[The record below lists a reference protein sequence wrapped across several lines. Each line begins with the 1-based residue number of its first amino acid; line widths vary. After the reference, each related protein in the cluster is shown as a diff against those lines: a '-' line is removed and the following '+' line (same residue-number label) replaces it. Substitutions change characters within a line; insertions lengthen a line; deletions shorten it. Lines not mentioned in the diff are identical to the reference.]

1 MIDSRKTL
9 VLGSNGFLGKNL
21 KNQLLLEF
29 NNNTENLIFHS
40 GKEELDLLDSDLVGK
55 YFEKIKPQ
63 VIYNCTAFVG
73 GISYGYEFP
82 GKILHDNSKMALNLF
97 ENSRFH
103 NVQQIINPI
112 SNCAYPGNLNIYE
125 EKNFW
130 NGKPHESVFDYAL
143 TRRLIVAL
151 GKSYYSQYKLSS
163 CNLVLSNM
171 YGKYDHF
178 DEKRSHALGA
188 ILNKVYKAKIN
199 NEPTVNIWGTG
210 SPIREWL
217 YVQDGVKAMIKASKL
232 TEGNYFFNVGVNKGI
247 SIKDL
252 SMKIAKILDWNGEFI
267 YDTSKPDG
275 ALEKRVDGSSSLKLL
290 SWEPEIDLDQGLEE
304 TVEWYVRQK

>member
-40 GKEELDLLDSDLVGK
+40 GKEELDLLDFDLVGK

>member
-82 GKILHDNSKMALNLF
+82 GKILHDNSKMALNIF
-97 ENSRFH
+97 ENSRVH
-103 NVQQIINPI
+103 KVQQIINPI
-112 SNCAYPGNLNIYE
+112 SNCAYPGDLNIYE

>member
-9 VLGSNGFLGKNL
+9 ILGSNGFLGKNL

-82 GKILHDNSKMALNLF
+82 GKILHDNSKMALNIF
-97 ENSRFH
+97 ENSRVH

-112 SNCAYPGNLNIYE
+112 SNCAYPGDLNIYE

-188 ILNKVYKAKIN
+188 ILNKVYKAKVN

-217 YVQDGVKAMIKASKL
+217 YVQDGVKAMIKSSKL

-252 SMKIAKILDWNGEFI
+252 SMKIAKILDWNGEFV

>member
-1 MIDSRKTL
+1 MVDSRKTL

-21 KNQLLLEF
+21 KNQLLLDSS
-29 NNNTENLIFHS
+29 NNIENLIFHS
-40 GKEELDLLDSDLVGK
+40 GKEELDLLDSELVGK
-55 YFEKIKPQ
+55 YFEKNKPK

-82 GKILHDNSKMALNLF
+82 GKILHDNAKMVLNIF
-97 ENSRFH
+97 ENARVH

-112 SNCAYPGNLNIYE
+112 SNCAYPGDLNIYE

-130 NGKPHESVFDYAL
+130 NGKPHDSVFDYAL

-188 ILNKVYKAKIN
+188 ILNKVYKAKTN
-199 NEPTVNIWGTG
+199 YDPTVNIWGTG
-210 SPIREWL
+210 TPIREWL
-217 YVQDGVKAMIKASKL
+217 YVEDHCEALFKIFQKGKIGESYNIGSGYNVKNKDIARNILKIFNKKGFKVGNRVKIK
-232 TEGNYFFNVGVNKGI
+232 FVKG
-247 SIKDL
+247 
-252 SMKIAKILDWNGEFI
+252 
-267 YDTSKPDG
+267 PD
-275 ALEKRVDGSSSLKLL
+275 
-290 SWEPEIDLDQGLEE
+290 
-304 TVEWYVRQK
+304 

>member
-1 MIDSRKTL
+1 MES
-9 VLGSNGFLGKNL
+9 
-21 KNQLLLEF
+21 

-40 GKEELDLLDSDLVGK
+40 GKEELDLLDSELVGK

-82 GKILHDNSKMALNLF
+82 GKILHDNSKMALNIF
-97 ENSRFH
+97 ENSRVH

-112 SNCAYPGNLNIYE
+112 SNCAYPGDLNIYE
-125 EKNFW
+125 EKKNFW
-130 NGKPHESVFDYAL
+130 NGKIGNRIDYLLTKSVFDYAL

-275 ALEKRVDGSSSLKLL
+275 ALEKELMVLRH
-290 SWEPEIDLDQGLEE
+290 
-304 TVEWYVRQK
+304 

>member
-252 SMKIAKILDWNGEFI
+252 SMKIAKILDWNGEFV

-290 SWEPEIDLDQGLEE
+290 SWEPEIDLDKGLEE

>member
-40 GKEELDLLDSDLVGK
+40 GKEELDLLDSVLVGK

-97 ENSRFH
+97 ENSRLH

>member
-1 MIDSRKTL
+1 
-9 VLGSNGFLGKNL
+9 
-21 KNQLLLEF
+21 
-29 NNNTENLIFHS
+29 
-40 GKEELDLLDSDLVGK
+40 
-55 YFEKIKPQ
+55 
-63 VIYNCTAFVG
+63 
-73 GISYGYEFP
+73 
-82 GKILHDNSKMALNLF
+82 
-97 ENSRFH
+97 
-103 NVQQIINPI
+103 
-112 SNCAYPGNLNIYE
+112 
-125 EKNFW
+125 
-130 NGKPHESVFDYAL
+130 
-143 TRRLIVAL
+143 
-151 GKSYYSQYKLSS
+151 
-163 CNLVLSNM
+163 M

>member
-9 VLGSNGFLGKNL
+9 ILGSNGFLGKNL

-82 GKILHDNSKMALNLF
+82 GKILHDNSKMALNIF
-97 ENSRFH
+97 ENSRVH

-112 SNCAYPGNLNIYE
+112 SNCAYPGDLNIYE

-252 SMKIAKILDWNGEFI
+252 SMKIAKILDWNGEFV

-290 SWEPEIDLDQGLEE
+290 SWEPEIDLDKGLEE

>member
-1 MIDSRKTL
+1 MVDSRKTL

-40 GKEELDLLDSDLVGK
+40 GKEELDLLDSVLVGK

-252 SMKIAKILDWNGEFI
+252 SIKIAKILDWNGEFI